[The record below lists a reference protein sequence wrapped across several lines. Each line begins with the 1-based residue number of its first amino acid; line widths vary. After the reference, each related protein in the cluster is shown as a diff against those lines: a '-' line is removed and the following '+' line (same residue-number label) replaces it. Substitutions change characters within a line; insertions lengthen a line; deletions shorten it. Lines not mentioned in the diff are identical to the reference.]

1 MTTYLC
7 VYHHVTDGKPIH
19 LNSPNQADRNQNTQI
34 EISQNI
40 PKNNTTEPKTSY
52 ANVTKQE
59 FTLSQ
64 DRAIILQSTDDITIK
79 EYQAIANMIGPKTIK
94 FLSRISNGRVCMY
107 LDSKVTVTSLTSK
120 YKTVVVNNTNIE
132 IRPMVLLTQRI
143 IKYRTYKPQFSNRK
157 YVHKELHQIIFK
169 NNSIKSRN
177 HRSRSGPYIK
187 F

>member
-79 EYQAIANMIGPKTIK
+79 EYQAIANMIGPKAIK
-94 FLSRISNGRVCMY
+94 LLSRISNICMY
-107 LDSKVTVTSLTSK
+107 LNSKEAVTSLTSK
-120 YKTVVVNNTNIE
+120 YKTVVVNNT
-132 IRPMVLLTQRI
+132 T
-143 IKYRTYKPQFSNRK
+143 
-157 YVHKELHQIIFK
+157 
-169 NNSIKSRN
+169 
-177 HRSRSGPYIK
+177 
-187 F
+187 